1 MNGINNRK
9 NLESLLLQEMDFA
22 EEQNG
27 DNVTKILVDL
37 FKTVMLEKYKVAF
50 NEEMKQGVVHR
61 ENIDKYVDFCFYEA
75 CVSYRKMSTTG
86 LSDKDKDYEIQ
97 KLKKSLDA
105 VKNIVRNCIEKNG
118 VQVIV

>member
-61 ENIDKYVDFCFYEA
+61 ENIDKLC
-75 CVSYRKMSTTG
+75 
-86 LSDKDKDYEIQ
+86 
-97 KLKKSLDA
+97 
-105 VKNIVRNCIEKNG
+105 
-118 VQVIV
+118 

>member
-1 MNGINNRK
+1 M
-9 NLESLLLQEMDFA
+9 ESLLFQEMDLA

-27 DNVTKILVDL
+27 DKVTKILVDL

-50 NEEMKQGVVHR
+50 NEEMKQGVVHK
-61 ENIDKYVDFCFYEA
+61 ENIDKYVDFCFYEV
-75 CVSYRKMSTTG
+75 CVSYRKMSIIG
-86 LSDKDKDYEIQ
+86 LGDKDKDNEIQ
-97 KLKKSLDA
+97 KLKNVLDA

>member
-1 MNGINNRK
+1 MKCINNRK
-9 NLESLLLQEMDFA
+9 KLESLLFQEMDLA

-27 DNVTKILVDL
+27 DKVTKILVDL

-50 NEEMKQGVVHR
+50 NEEMKQGVVHK

-75 CVSYRKMSTTG
+75 CVSYRKMSIIG
-86 LSDKDKDYEIQ
+86 LGDKDKDNEIQ
-97 KLKKSLDA
+97 KLKNVLDA